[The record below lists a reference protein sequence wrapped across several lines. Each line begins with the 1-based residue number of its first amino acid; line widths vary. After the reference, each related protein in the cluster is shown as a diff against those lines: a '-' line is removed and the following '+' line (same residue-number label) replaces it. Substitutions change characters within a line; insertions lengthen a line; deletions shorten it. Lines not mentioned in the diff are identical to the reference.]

1 MVICYLG
8 IGSNL
13 GNRKKNI
20 ELAVSKVNALKDTQ
34 VLKVSKIIEAQPQG
48 GPAGQGKFLNAALK
62 IKTNLLPLS
71 LLKNLKKIEKELG
84 RKKSARFGPR
94 LIDLDILFYGDRV
107 LNYKNL
113 IIPHPRIFERKFVVK
128 PLLEVI

>member
-1 MVICYLG
+1 MAICYLG

-34 VLKVSKIIEAQPQG
+34 VLKISRIIESQPQG
-48 GPAGQGKFLNAALK
+48 GPAGQRKFFNGALK
-62 IKTNLLPLS
+62 IKTDLSPLL
-71 LLKNLKKIEKELG
+71 LLKNLKKIENELG
-84 RKKSARFGPR
+84 RKKAARFGPR
-94 LIDLDILFYGDRV
+94 PIDLDILFYGDRV
-107 LNYKNL
+107 ISSQKLT
-113 IIPHPRIFERKFVVK
+113 IPHPRMFEREFVLK